1 MDKTMKKLTKS
12 IICVACTI
20 AFISCASKTSDS
32 YDYIYDDSY
41 DYTLDE
47 SQIIITEEDEESNE
61 NFLADIDPVELAP
74 LYFLRKSKNT
84 MKPLEVRKVALVP
97 RTNAL
102 EFHFRETAND
112 IAIIL
117 RKAERDKILEACN
130 TFLSEYESKTLAH
143 RKTNSKTAYFKSKC
157 SVWYGLMSPNVGCE
171 ANEYF
176 VNYEFVNKRPYLLI
190 RFLPT
195 RTTSDHGKNFTPKIS
210 LYMSPSQIRDFIEQI
225 DQEKLEQSIEE
236 NRKKAYTY

>member
-1 MDKTMKKLTKS
+1 MKKLTKS
-12 IICVACTI
+12 LICAACTI

-32 YDYIYDDSY
+32 YDYTYDDSY

-143 RKTNSKTAYFKSKC
+143 RKTNSKTAYLRRCQDSEHIYMKS
-157 SVWYGLMSPNVGCE
+157 S
-171 ANEYF
+171 
-176 VNYEFVNKRPYLLI
+176 RII
-190 RFLPT
+190 RQL
-195 RTTSDHGKNFTPKIS
+195 
-210 LYMSPSQIRDFIEQI
+210 
-225 DQEKLEQSIEE
+225 
-236 NRKKAYTY
+236 